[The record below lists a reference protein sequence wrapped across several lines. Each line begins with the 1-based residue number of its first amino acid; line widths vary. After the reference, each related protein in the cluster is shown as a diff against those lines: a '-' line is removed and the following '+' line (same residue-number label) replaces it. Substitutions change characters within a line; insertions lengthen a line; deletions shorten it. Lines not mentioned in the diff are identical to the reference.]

1 MVMMCYQT
9 NNLVSFNNVKS
20 IWVEEFQKSGI
31 KCPVVLVE
39 MQIDNPPK
47 IAQNQLDELYAST
60 AELYDEYK
68 ISCSAKEG
76 DGITDAFYKVVEVWQ
91 NRAVF

>member
-47 IAQNQLDELYAST
+47 IAQNQLD
-60 AELYDEYK
+60 
-68 ISCSAKEG
+68 
-76 DGITDAFYKVVEVWQ
+76 
-91 NRAVF
+91 